1 MSGTADCKSAAMPK
15 WHPFQTRPGPVSAS
29 SEGGQVGGAGV
40 FGPAHVSAEFTPPV
54 PRPIRVL
61 RSRQDR
67 LYRASVRGVAITAFV
82 LLFLIGT
89 FLLLKSMP
97 AIDHE
102 GWGTFLTTTAWNP
115 SGLHPTFGI
124 VAVLYWTVVIAVI
137 ALLVGV
143 PISLCVALFIT
154 DYAPLRVRRV
164 LIALVDLLAVVPSVI
179 FGLWGLFL
187 LQGNLQGFAR
197 FLSDHFSWMPLFKAG
212 GNTEFTNSAF
222 VAGILV
228 GVMIVPIVT
237 SVTREIFSLTPQGER
252 EGAMAL
258 GATKAAVIRTVVLP
272 FGRGG
277 FIGAVM
283 LGLGRALGET
293 IAVAIIISPSFIV
306 TAHLLTPGANSI
318 AALIAREFGQGGQL
332 GAEALLGAGFV
343 LFVFTLVVNFGA
355 SYIVNRSR
363 TGASA

>member
-1 MSGTADCKSAAMPK
+1 MPERHRFK
-15 WHPFQTRPGPVSAS
+15 QGQVPLSVT
-29 SEGGQVGGAGV
+29 SEGGPPLGTSGAGRLV
-40 FGPAHVSAEFTPPV
+40 GVPGG
-54 PRPIRVL
+54 PRPLAPRQIRTS
-61 RSRQDR
+61 RSTQDR
-67 LYRASVRGVAITAFV
+67 LYRGTVRGVAITAFL

-89 FLLLKSMP
+89 FLLVKSAP
-97 AIDHE
+97 AIDKE

-115 SGLHPTFGI
+115 SGSPPTFGI
-124 VAVLYWTVVIAVI
+124 VAVLYWTIVIAVI
-137 ALLVGV
+137 ALIVGV
-143 PISLCVALFIT
+143 PVSLCAALFIT
-154 DYAPLRVRRV
+154 DYAPLRVRRILV
-164 LIALVDLLAVVPSVI
+164 ALIDLLAVVPSVI

-197 FLSDHFSWMPLFKAG
+197 FLSNHFSWMPLFKSG
-212 GNTEFTNSAF
+212 GNSEFTNSAF
-222 VAGILV
+222 IAGILV

-237 SVTREIFSLTPQGER
+237 SVSREIFSLTPPGER
-252 EGAMAL
+252 EGALAL

-293 IAVAIIISPSFIV
+293 IAVAIIISPSFIISS
-306 TAHLLTPGANSI
+306 HLLTPGANSI
-318 AALIAREFGQGGQL
+318 AALIAREFGQGGQI

-343 LFVFTLVVNFGA
+343 LFVFTLIVNFGA
-355 SYIVNRSR
+355 SYVVNRSR

>member
-1 MSGTADCKSAAMPK
+1 VDS
-15 WHPFQTRPGPVSAS
+15 RPP
-29 SEGGQVGGAGV
+29 GAE
-40 FGPAHVSAEFTPPV
+40 STPRKILV
-54 PRPIRVL
+54 R

-67 LYRASVRGVAITAFV
+67 IYRGSVRGTAIAAFV

-89 FLLLKSMP
+89 FLFIKSLP
-97 AIDHE
+97 AIDRE
-102 GWGTFLTTTAWNP
+102 GWGAFLTNTGWNP
-115 SGLHPTFGI
+115 TGPHPSFGI

-137 ALLVGV
+137 ALIVGV
-143 PISLCVALFIT
+143 PVSLCAALFIT
-154 DYAPLRVRRV
+154 DYAPLRLRR
-164 LIALVDLLAVVPSVI
+164 ALVALIDLLAVVPSVI

-187 LQGNLQGFAR
+187 LQPNLEGFAK
-197 FLSDHFSWMPLFKAG
+197 FLSVHLSWIPLFKSPG
-212 GNTEFTNSAF
+212 GNTLFSNSAF
-222 VAGILV
+222 IAGILV

-237 SVTREIFSLTPQGER
+237 SVSREIFSLTPPGER

-258 GATKAAVIRTVVLP
+258 GATKASVIRTVVLP

-293 IAVAIIISPSFIV
+293 IAVAIIISPTFIIN
-306 TAHLLTPGANSI
+306 AHILTPGGNSI
-318 AALIAREFGQGGQL
+318 AALIARQFGENGKT

-343 LFVFTLVVNFGA
+343 LFVFTLLVNFGA
-355 SYIVNRSR
+355 SYVVNRSR

>member
-1 MSGTADCKSAAMPK
+1 VSVTSDGRPPSEVTGPLDSPAAIEAP
-15 WHPFQTRPGPVSAS
+15 
-29 SEGGQVGGAGV
+29 
-40 FGPAHVSAEFTPPV
+40 TP
-54 PRPIRVL
+54 REIRVS
-61 RSRQDR
+61 RSKQDR
-67 LYRASVRGVAITAFV
+67 VYRGSVRATAIAAFV
-82 LLFLIGT
+82 ILFLIGT
-89 FLLLKSMP
+89 FLLVKSLP
-97 AIDHE
+97 AIDKE

-115 SGLHPTFGI
+115 SASPPTFGI
-124 VAVLYWTVVIAVI
+124 LAVLYWTVVIAVI
-137 ALLVGV
+137 ALIVGV
-143 PISLCVALFIT
+143 PVSLCAALFIT
-154 DYAPLRVRRV
+154 DYAPLRLRRA
-164 LIALVDLLAVVPSVI
+164 LIALIDLLAVVPSVI

-197 FLSDHFSWMPLFKAG
+197 FLSAHFNWLPLFKSG
-212 GNTEFTNSAF
+212 GNPEFTNSAF
-222 VAGILV
+222 IAGILV

-237 SVTREIFSLTPQGER
+237 SVSREIFSLTPLGER

-258 GATKAAVIRTVVLP
+258 GATKASVIRTVVLP

-293 IAVAIIISPSFIV
+293 IAVAIIISPSFII
-306 TAHLLTPGANSI
+306 TAHLLSPGANSI
-318 AALIAREFGQGGQL
+318 AALIAREFGQGGKT

-343 LFVFTLVVNFGA
+343 LFVFTLIVNFGA